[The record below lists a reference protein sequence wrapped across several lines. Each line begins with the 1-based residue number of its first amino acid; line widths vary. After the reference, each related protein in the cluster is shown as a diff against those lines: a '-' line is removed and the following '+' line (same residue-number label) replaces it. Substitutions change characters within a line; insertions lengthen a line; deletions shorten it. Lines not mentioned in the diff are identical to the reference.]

1 MAERVIKDVGL
12 RPLTEATEA
21 DYQRKVQAALNF
33 LERGYAVRVSV
44 HLRGREITHPEA
56 GEHVLQ
62 RFAAA
67 LGAAAVI
74 TTAPHGEGTPVRTVV
89 MVVVPRED

>member
-1 MAERVIKDVGL
+1 MADRVIKDVGL
-12 RPLTEATEA
+12 RPLTEADEA
-21 DYQRKVQAALNF
+21 DYLRKVQATLGF
-33 LERGYAVRVSV
+33 LERGYGVRVSV

-56 GEHVLQ
+56 GEHVLH

-74 TTAPHGEGTPVRTVV
+74 ATAPHGEGTPVRTVV
-89 MVVVPRED
+89 MVVMPREN